1 MIERVLVAIDGSPL
15 SDRALRY
22 ALENFPGAAVTAV
35 TVIDPVDS
43 VSAVEAG
50 GLPVAEDWY
59 EAATD
64 RAEEIHGAAAAIAAE
79 YDAEVEAETLT
90 GRPAREI
97 LEFAEAAGVDQIV
110 LGSHGRKGLGRAF
123 LGSVAETVTRRAP
136 IPVVVV
142 A

>member
-15 SDRALRY
+15 ADRALRY
-22 ALENFPGAAVTAV
+22 TLENFPEAGVTAV

-50 GLPVAEDWY
+50 GLPVAEEWY
-59 EAATD
+59 EAATG
-64 RAEEIHGAAAAIAAE
+64 RAEGIHEAAAAIAAE
-79 YDAEVEAETLT
+79 YDVEIGSATLT

-97 LEFAEAAGVDQIV
+97 LDYAEANDVDQIV

-123 LGSVAETVTRRAP
+123 LGSVAETVTRRSQV
-136 IPVVVV
+136 PVVVV